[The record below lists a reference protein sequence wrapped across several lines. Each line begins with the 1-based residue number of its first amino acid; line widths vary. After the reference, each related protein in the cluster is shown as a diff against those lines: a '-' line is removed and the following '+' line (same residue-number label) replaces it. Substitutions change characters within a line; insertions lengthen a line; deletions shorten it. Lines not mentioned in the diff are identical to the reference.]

1 MSGYKPV
8 QNEKYLICISFFLFV
23 CAASFAQVTT
33 FTIDSSKLNRSLM
46 IVLDSVYQSDQSVRI
61 KYLWAKRDNAQINVA
76 DSLQDVM
83 HKTDSQNLIRV
94 NTILTKYGWLGP
106 QKVGITGSQALFLV
120 IQHADLQTQ
129 QNYLPL
135 IRTAE
140 KNGEILSSNLAIL
153 EDRIN
158 MRTGKKQVYG
168 SQGFTD
174 KQTGKIYVYP
184 IVDVDHLDERRRA
197 MGMPPMKDYAKNWD
211 AEDYKRQLPEI
222 EKIVQAQNIR

>member
-1 MSGYKPV
+1 M
-8 QNEKYLICISFFLFV
+8 
-23 CAASFAQVTT
+23 
-33 FTIDSSKLNRSLM
+33 TI
-46 IVLDSVYQSDQSVRI
+46 LDTIFQSDQSVRI
-61 KYLWAKRDNAQINVA
+61 KYLQAKRDNAQVNIV
-76 DSLQDVM
+76 DSLQKIM
-83 HKTDSQNLIRV
+83 RNTDSQNLIRV

-129 QNYLPL
+129 QNYLPM

-174 KQTGKIYVYP
+174 KQTGKTYIYPVA
-184 IVDVDHLDERRRA
+184 DVDHLDERRKV
-197 MGMPPMKDYAKNWD
+197 MGMQPMKDYAKNWD
-211 AEDYKRQLPEI
+211 AEEYKRQLPEI
-222 EKIVQAQNIR
+222 EKIVHEQEVK

>member
-1 MSGYKPV
+1 
-8 QNEKYLICISFFLFV
+8 
-23 CAASFAQVTT
+23 
-33 FTIDSSKLNRSLM
+33 M
-46 IVLDSVYQSDQSVRI
+46 IVLDSIYQSDQSVRI
-61 KYLWAKRDNAQINVA
+61 KYLRAKRDNAQINVA
-76 DSLQDVM
+76 DSLQEVM

-94 NTILTKYGWLGP
+94 NAILTKYGWLGP

-129 QNYLPL
+129 QNYLPM
-135 IRTAE
+135 IRAAE

-174 KQTGKIYVYP
+174 KQTGKIYIYP
-184 IVDVDHLDERRRA
+184 IADIDHLDERRKA
-197 MGMPPMKDYAKNWD
+197 MGMPPMKDYSKNWD
-211 AEDYKRQLPEI
+211 AGKYKKQLPEI
-222 EKIVQAQNIR
+222 EKLAREQVVK

>member
-1 MSGYKPV
+1 
-8 QNEKYLICISFFLFV
+8 
-23 CAASFAQVTT
+23 
-33 FTIDSSKLNRSLM
+33 
-46 IVLDSVYQSDQSVRI
+46 LDSIYQSDQSVRI
-61 KYLWAKRDNAQINVA
+61 KYLRAKRDNAQINVA
-76 DSLQDVM
+76 DSLQEVM

-94 NTILTKYGWLGP
+94 NAILTKYGWLGP

-153 EDRIN
+153 EDRVN

-211 AEDYKRQLPEI
+211 AEDYKRTLPEI

>member
-1 MSGYKPV
+1 MRRLFIMGVFLLLSD
-8 QNEKYLICISFFLFV
+8 LSFG
-23 CAASFAQVTT
+23 QVTS
-33 FTIDSSKLNRSLM
+33 FTIDSSKLNKPLM
-46 IVLDSVYQSDQSVRI
+46 AVLDTIFQSDQSVRI
-61 KYLWAKRDNAQINVA
+61 KYLQAKKDNAHINIV
-76 DSLQDVM
+76 DSLQKVM
-83 HKTDSQNLIRV
+83 RNTDGQNLIRV

-129 QNYLPL
+129 QNYLPM
-135 IRTAE
+135 IRAAE

-174 KQTGKIYVYP
+174 KQTGKTYIYPV
-184 IVDVDHLDERRRA
+184 VDIDHLDERRRA
-197 MGMPPMKDYAKNWD
+197 MGMPPMKDYTKNWD
-211 AEDYKRQLPEI
+211 AEEYKKQLPEI
-222 EKIVQAQNIR
+222 EKIVHEQEVK

>member
-1 MSGYKPV
+1 MRR
-8 QNEKYLICISFFLFV
+8 LFIISVFLLPGNI
-23 CAASFAQVTT
+23 SFAQVTS
-33 FTIDSSKLNRSLM
+33 FTIDSSKLNKPLM
-46 IVLDSVYQSDQSVRI
+46 AVLDTIFQSDQSVRI
-61 KYLWAKRDNAQINVA
+61 KYLQAKRDNAQVKIV
-76 DSLQDVM
+76 DSLQKVM
-83 HKTDSQNLIRV
+83 RSTDSQNLIRV

-106 QKVGITGSQALFLV
+106 QKVGIMGSQALFLV

-129 QNYLPL
+129 QSYLPM
-135 IRTAE
+135 IRASE

-174 KQTGKIYVYP
+174 KQTGKTYIYPVA
-184 IVDVDHLDERRRA
+184 DVDHLDERRKT

-211 AEDYKRQLPEI
+211 AEEYKKQLPEI
-222 EKIVQAQNIR
+222 EKLVREQANK

>member
-1 MSGYKPV
+1 M
-8 QNEKYLICISFFLFV
+8 KYLICISFFLFV
-23 CAASFAQVTT
+23 RAVSAAQVTS
-33 FTIDSSKLNRSLM
+33 FTIDSSKLNKPLM
-46 IVLDSVYQSDQSVRI
+46 AVLDTIFQLDQSVRI
-61 KYLWAKRDNAQINVA
+61 KYLQAKRDNVQINVA
-76 DSLQDVM
+76 DSLQEVM

-94 NTILTKYGWLGP
+94 NAILTKYGWLGP

-129 QNYLPL
+129 QNYLQM
-135 IRTAE
+135 IGAAE

-174 KQTGKIYVYP
+174 KQTGKIYIYP
-184 IVDVDHLDERRRA
+184 IADVDHLDERRKA
-197 MGMPPMKDYAKNWD
+197 MGMPPMKDYVKNWD
-211 AEDYKRQLPEI
+211 AGKYKKQLPEI
-222 EKIVQAQNIR
+222 EKLAREQVVK

>member
-1 MSGYKPV
+1 M
-8 QNEKYLICISFFLFV
+8 
-23 CAASFAQVTT
+23 A
-33 FTIDSSKLNRSLM
+33 
-46 IVLDSVYQSDQSVRI
+46 VLDTIFQSDQSVRI
-61 KYLWAKRDNAQINVA
+61 KYLQAKKDNAQIGIV
-76 DSLQDVM
+76 DSLQKVM
-83 HKTDSQNLIRV
+83 RNTDSQNLIRV

-129 QNYLPL
+129 QNYLPM

-158 MRTGKKQVYG
+158 MRTGKKQIYG

-174 KQTGKIYVYP
+174 KQTGQTYIYP
-184 IVDVDHLDERRRA
+184 IVDIDHLDERRKA
-197 MGMPPMKDYAKNWD
+197 MGMPPMKEYAKNWD
-211 AEDYKRQLPEI
+211 AEEYKRQLPEI
-222 EKIVQAQNIR
+222 EKMARERVVK

>member
-1 MSGYKPV
+1 MHR
-8 QNEKYLICISFFLFV
+8 LFIISVFLLL
-23 CAASFAQVTT
+23 SNISYAQVTS
-33 FTIDSSKLNRSLM
+33 FTIDSSKLNKPLM
-46 IVLDSVYQSDQSVRI
+46 TILDTIFQSDQSVRI
-61 KYLWAKRDNAQINVA
+61 KYLQAKRDNAQVNIV
-76 DSLQDVM
+76 DSLQKIM
-83 HKTDSQNLIRV
+83 RNTDSQNLIRV

-129 QNYLPL
+129 QNYLPM

-174 KQTGKIYVYP
+174 KQTGKTYIYPVA
-184 IVDVDHLDERRRA
+184 DVDHLDERRKV
-197 MGMPPMKDYAKNWD
+197 MGMQPMKDYAKNWD
-211 AEDYKRQLPEI
+211 AEEYKRQLPEI
-222 EKIVQAQNIR
+222 EKIVHEQEVK

>member
-1 MSGYKPV
+1 MRRLFVTGV
-8 QNEKYLICISFFLFV
+8 FLLLGNISFT
-23 CAASFAQVTT
+23 QVTT
-33 FTIDSSKLNRSLM
+33 FTIDSNKLNRSLM
-46 IVLDSVYQSDQSVRI
+46 IVLDSIYQSDQSVRI
-61 KYLWAKRDNAQINVA
+61 KYLRAKRDNAQINVA
-76 DSLQDVM
+76 DSLQEVM

-94 NTILTKYGWLGP
+94 NAILTKYGWLGP

-129 QNYLPL
+129 QNYLPM
-135 IRTAE
+135 IRAAE

-174 KQTGKIYVYP
+174 KQTGKIYIYP
-184 IVDVDHLDERRRA
+184 IADIDHLDERRKA
-197 MGMPPMKDYAKNWD
+197 MGMPPMKDYSKNWD
-211 AEDYKRQLPEI
+211 AGKYKKQLPEI
-222 EKIVQAQNIR
+222 EKLAREQVVK